1 MMTHTEVVLQH
12 PMVLAWI
19 LKEFVKECKEM
30 DVEDIV
36 RKNLPLVHRKVTYGK
51 PFPLKD
57 LTCYFYD
64 LDVLMDADMEKEAPG
79 NQMVYVEE
87 RRYWNAMDKDFY
99 LFSAEYP
106 RRGYKIAVDTHPAD
120 GLTRVENY
128 TLKMSDE
135 NGEPLEIPNGFEFAH
150 MIHIQLGDTLGEE
163 TSHMVSMLYLLLKE
177 ELPPEERAH
186 RLKANYGIEF

>member
-36 RKNLPLVHRKVTYGK
+36 KKTLPLVHRKVTYGK
-51 PFPLKD
+51 PFPRKD

-64 LDVLMDADMEKEAPG
+64 LDVLMDADMEEEAPG

-87 RRYWNAMDKDFY
+87 RRYWNAMDNDFY
-99 LFSAEYP
+99 LFSAEHP

-150 MIHIQLGDTLGEE
+150 MIHMQLGDRLGKE
-163 TSHMVSMLYLLLKE
+163 TSHAVSMLYLLLKE
-177 ELPPEERAH
+177 ELTPEERAH